1 MILKHFI
8 NSTFSWKVYSCTFI
22 SATSAKPPTEN
33 LQNFLFKA
41 RAIERPML
49 VLPTPGGPERH
60 IILPAIATFQLILV
74 RLQLITED
82 RQYNREDE
90 LLQDKF

>member
-1 MILKHFI
+1 
-8 NSTFSWKVYSCTFI
+8 
-22 SATSAKPPTEN
+22 
-33 LQNFLFKA
+33 
-41 RAIERPML
+41 ML

-90 LLQDKF
+90 LL